1 MSNSLIFLIEVQKLK
16 EVPRTGWVLMKVK
29 NPETIAEHIF
39 QAAFSGWL
47 LGREKKLNVERMIK
61 ILLAHDLP
69 EVYAGDATPFFYWE
83 GLNREKEE
91 DEKILLRGIRLS
103 KKEKEERGKEKF
115 EKEKNSLLKLLSFL
129 KPELKDEIFSLWLSY
144 EKKISEEGKF
154 AKQLDRIMTLLQAIQ
169 YFGPEET
176 SGGTSWWELTE
187 EIVEDELL
195 LEFLKVIQKRF
206 YGKVKNYKKN
216 RKLEAILEFILD
228 IGKLK
233 RMPRLYWTLRGIK
246 NPETV
251 SGHIFSLTIM
261 AWLFGKEKKE
271 LSQEKLLKMAL
282 CHELSA
288 VYTGDTTPYDR
299 ILPKDEK
306 ERKEV
311 LKKMIRLS
319 RKEKKWIFLTDYKK
333 EKKALEK
340 LTKRLDSS
348 LKKEILELWH
358 EYRTRSSPEAK
369 FLSQLNILTV
379 LLQGL
384 FYEKEYK
391 EFTAS
396 PLWEWAFENC
406 TDEICLSLMEEMKKK
421 FYG

>member
-1 MSNSLIFLIEVQKLK
+1 MNNSLNFLIEVQKLK
-16 EVPRTGWVLMKVK
+16 EIPRTGWVLMKVK

-61 ILLAHDLP
+61 ILLAHDLC

-129 KPELKDEIFSLWLSY
+129 KPELKDEIFSLWLTY

-251 SGHIFSLTIM
+251 AGHVFSLTIM
-261 AWLFGKEKKE
+261 AWIFGKEKKG

-282 CHELSA
+282 SHELSA

-319 RKEKKWIFLTDYKK
+319 RKEKKWIFLADYKK

-358 EYRTRSSPEAK
+358 DYRTRSSPEAK
-369 FLSQLNILTV
+369 FLSQLNILAV

-384 FYEKEYK
+384 LYEKEYK

-396 PLWEWAFENC
+396 PLWEWSFENC
-406 TDEICLSLMEEMKKK
+406 ADEICLSLMDEMKKK